1 MPFSG
6 GRVGPDFRRDDKP
19 VGGSV
24 GLDFRRDDKAFSSPR
39 VEVVHAGRQDASGP
53 DLVHHQEEAVAF
65 FYRMSTAFRAVNNW
79 ECRVLLCEEAH
90 VRQGP

>member
-1 MPFSG
+1 M
-6 GRVGPDFRRDDKP
+6 
-19 VGGSV
+19 
-24 GLDFRRDDKAFSSPR
+24 
-39 VEVVHAGRQDASGP
+39 HAGRQDAFGP